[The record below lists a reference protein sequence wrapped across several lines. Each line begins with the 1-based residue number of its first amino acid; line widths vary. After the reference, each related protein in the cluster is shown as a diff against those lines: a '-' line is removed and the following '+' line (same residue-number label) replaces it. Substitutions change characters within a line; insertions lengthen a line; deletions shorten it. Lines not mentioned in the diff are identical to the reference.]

1 MDGVGDVDDEWVWPT
16 SLMEARQMEGFLRC
30 QVCGDY
36 MSGPVLLSNCRHCF
50 CSECIRK
57 HLLAR
62 GTGGNCPECK
72 QDCSPGDLVPN
83 RPLEQIINL
92 FRALKPK
99 VLRLAEG
106 APLET
111 ANAPTTP
118 TKTTQAKPGDSATKR
133 VPVVSYNIM
142 KDAEIRKHLEA
153 AGLGSIRGPRDVLV
167 ATHKE
172 YTMLCNAQLDTLHP
186 KTPDEIRRQILA
198 TYKLRNSE
206 KSQMASTKRALGLRH
221 DEPIEK
227 AITSSSALN
236 DNFRKLAEQ
245 IKAQK
250 AAKKGQPPTTPS
262 ASGHDAPASD
272 TIVPTPSPPATLLSP
287 TPRTTSHTSASPVQN
302 AFYPDAEEK
311 PAHPV
316 LQADGAPRYLA
327 RDPVPSKSLFSAPTS
342 GTWRQVFLDST
353 QQHVYVHTSTQEIR
367 TEAPPSV
374 APAKSVAHSVA
385 KSMTPIVAMKRPV
398 EVAASTVQWAC
409 PRCTLVNDMHIDEC
423 LACGGPNSKKRPKRV
438 VQKKLG

>member
-1 MDGVGDVDDEWVWPT
+1 
-16 SLMEARQMEGFLRC
+16 MEGFLRC

-36 MSGPVLLSNCRHCF
+36 MSGPVLLRNCRHCF

-99 VLRLAEG
+99 VLRLADG
-106 APLET
+106 APLSEM

-118 TKTTQAKPGDSATKR
+118 TKTTQAKPGNSATKR

-153 AGLGSIRGPRDVLV
+153 AGLGSIRGTRDVLV

-186 KTPDEIRRQILA
+186 KTPDEIRSQILA

-206 KSQMASTKRALGLRH
+206 KSQMASTKRSLGLRH
-221 DEPIEK
+221 DDPIEK
-227 AITSSSALN
+227 AISSSPALN

-250 AAKKGQPPTTPS
+250 AAKKGQLPTA
-262 ASGHDAPASD
+262 ASGQEAPAKS
-272 TIVPTPSPPATLLSP
+272 IPTLPSPLPAALLSP
-287 TPRTTSHTSASPVQN
+287 TPGVTSHTSASPVQN
-302 AFYPDAEEK
+302 AFYADTEEK

-327 RDPVPSKSLFSAPTS
+327 RDPVKTLFHAPNTT

-353 QQHVYVHTSTQEIR
+353 QQHVYVHTVTQEIR
-367 TEAPPSV
+367 TDPPPSV
-374 APAKSVAHSVA
+374 APAKSSMHAAAVP

-409 PRCTLVNDMHIDEC
+409 PRCTLVNEMHLDEC